1 MSNSSLKPTRENTM
15 SDKVVLKRELKEG
28 EKIAPQQMAF
38 YNYLK
43 AQGVGKEVDRKTMIE
58 AVVANGTLVTR
69 QPPERIFAYYVPKF
83 AETGLI
89 EVIKAP
95 KAPKEKK
102 EKPAKGEKSPADA
115 PEKPAK

>member
-1 MSNSSLKPTRENTM
+1 M
-15 SDKVVLKRELKEG
+15 DKVVLKRELNEV

-43 AQGVGKEVDRKTMIE
+43 KQGVGKEVDRKAMVE
-58 AVVANGTLVTR
+58 AVVADGSLVTR
-69 QPPERIFAYYVPKF
+69 QPPDRIFAYYIPKC
-83 AETGLI
+83 AESGLI

-95 KAPKEKK
+95 KEPKEPK
-102 EKPAKGEKSPADA
+102 EKPAKAEKSPAEA

>member
-1 MSNSSLKPTRENTM
+1 M

-28 EKIAPQQMAF
+28 EKIAPQQKAF
-38 YNYLK
+38 YDYLK
-43 AQGVGKEVDRKTMIE
+43 AAGVNKEVDRKTMVD

-69 QPPERIFAYYVPKF
+69 QAPDRIFAYYVPKF

-95 KAPKEKK
+95 KEKK
-102 EKPAKGEKSPADA
+102 AAAEKPAKDAKSPAEA
-115 PEKPAK
+115 PKKPAK